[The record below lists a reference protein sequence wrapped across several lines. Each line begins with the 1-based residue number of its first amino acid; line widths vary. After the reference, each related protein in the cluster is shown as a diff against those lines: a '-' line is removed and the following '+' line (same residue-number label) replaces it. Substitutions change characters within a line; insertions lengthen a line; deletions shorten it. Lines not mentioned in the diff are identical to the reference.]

1 MKRTFIVS
9 ILVLAFSLI
18 ALSQE
23 KAEINDEKAAQMLLG
38 RHKVSLQWI
47 SWNYF
52 GTANVRNRKGIYY
65 LKGEQKGRGN
75 TDFVKIDGVITSV
88 DAKEFK
94 FEGTVE
100 LQISHING
108 GQPCKR
114 DGEMTFRITG
124 KRKYW
129 RMQEMDNPCDQAT
142 DYVDIYFR

>member
-1 MKRTFIVS
+1 MKRIFIIS
-9 ILVLAFSLI
+9 ILVFVFSVVAF
-18 ALSQE
+18 SQE
-23 KAEINDEKAAQMLLG
+23 KTEINDKKAAQTLLG

-52 GTANVRNRKGIYY
+52 GAATVTKRKGIYY

-75 TDFVKIDGVITSV
+75 TDYVKIDGVVTSV

-94 FEGTVE
+94 FDGSVIM
-100 LQISHING
+100 QISHING
-108 GQPCKR
+108 GEPCKR
-114 DGEMTFRITG
+114 EGELTFRITG